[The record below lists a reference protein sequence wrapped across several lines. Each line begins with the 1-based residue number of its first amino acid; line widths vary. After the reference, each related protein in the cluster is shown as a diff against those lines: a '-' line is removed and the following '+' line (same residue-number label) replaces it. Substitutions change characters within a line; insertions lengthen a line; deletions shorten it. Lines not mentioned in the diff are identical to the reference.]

1 MDEYTLIPLPM
12 GKILLDMSMMTYRR
26 NMGQEIEIPYF
37 AWYIKGAD
45 NNILIDTGVETE
57 MANEFHSPDSPV
69 RFTHIQTFEDALA
82 SQGLTPDDIHFVI
95 HTHCA
100 YDHIGNTRK
109 CRNATIFLQE
119 EEWKF
124 AMSPHPVLREIY
136 HPQLLSGWH
145 RLRLVKGDVPNLF
158 PGIDL
163 IFAPGHGPGVQ
174 AVAVNTKEGKAVIS
188 GFCCVKE
195 NFVTHEE
202 MKPYY
207 PVTPSGIHTNPL
219 QAFESMVRVAGL
231 ADILIPQHEPSLLDV
246 QSIP

>member
-1 MDEYTLIPLPM
+1 MNQYTLIPLPM

-26 NMGQEIEIPYF
+26 NMGQQIEIPYF
-37 AWYIKGAD
+37 AWYVKGAD
-45 NNILIDTGVETE
+45 KNILIDTGVEAE
-57 MANEFHSPDSPV
+57 EANAFHSPDSPV
-69 RFTHIQTFEDALA
+69 RFTRIQSFEDALT
-82 SQGLTPDDIHFVI
+82 SQGLTPDDIDFII
-95 HTHCA
+95 HTHCG

-109 CRNATIFLQE
+109 CKNATIFLQE

-136 HPQLLSGWH
+136 HPHLLSGWH
-145 RLRLVKGDVPNLF
+145 RLQLVRGDVPNLF

-174 AVAVNTKEGKAVIS
+174 AVAVNTKKGKAVIS
-188 GFCCVKE
+188 GFCCIKE
-195 NFVTHEE
+195 NFVPHEE

-231 ADILIPQHEPSLLDV
+231 ADILIPHHEPSLLDV
-246 QSIP
+246 KSIP